1 MWKALLRNPYI
12 SMMALAWKYARD
24 KKKVYLQVYGMFLMS
39 NLTDAGIPIIW
50 GLFVNELQKK
60 GVDVLR
66 SAWIYAAAYLGLHLL
81 SWAFHGIARIKE
93 QSLAF
98 LLSRNY
104 LQELYHR
111 ALHLPVKWHQD
122 HHSGATI
129 NRVRK
134 AYEGLKE
141 FFENGFIYIHA
152 LGKFTFSFIAML
164 YFAPT
169 FGFVAVILGIL
180 AVMTIL
186 RFDKPFLRA
195 LDETNEKE
203 HIVSSTLFDSLSN
216 ILTVI
221 TLRLEKRME
230 SGLLQKLMDVFP
242 PFRKKALINEW
253 KWFTVDMIVK
263 LIYAVIIVGYVYE
276 NWTPGQLFLI
286 GGLVTL
292 VSYVE
297 RFTSVF
303 HDIAWQYT
311 EIVRHHSNVQT
322 ARQVMQAYAEG
333 HRPEEQSALPPDWQS
348 IQIQNLSFHYEGN
361 DGRPQGIHR
370 LNLQLH
376 RGKRIAL
383 IGESGS
389 GKSTLLAVLRGL
401 YRPEPG
407 VMAVVDGREKGP
419 LDIIS
424 SHVTLFPQE
433 PEIFENTIA
442 YNITLGLPFPEDEIN
457 RICDAAHFSEVVALL
472 PQGLQ
477 SKIQEKGVNL
487 SGGQKQRLA
496 LARGILAARDSDLVL
511 LDEPTSSVDPKTEML
526 IYEKLFREFNDK
538 VVVSSLHRL
547 HLLPH
552 FDYIY
557 VMAHGRIVAEGSFE
571 GLRAESPIFQEMW
584 QHQEALKTIG

>member
-180 AVMTIL
+180 AVMT
-186 RFDKPFLRA
+186 D
-195 LDETNEKE
+195 
-203 HIVSSTLFDSLSN
+203 LS
-216 ILTVI
+216 
-221 TLRLEKRME
+221 
-230 SGLLQKLMDVFP
+230 
-242 PFRKKALINEW
+242 
-253 KWFTVDMIVK
+253 
-263 LIYAVIIVGYVYE
+263 
-276 NWTPGQLFLI
+276 
-286 GGLVTL
+286 
-292 VSYVE
+292 
-297 RFTSVF
+297 
-303 HDIAWQYT
+303 
-311 EIVRHHSNVQT
+311 
-322 ARQVMQAYAEG
+322 
-333 HRPEEQSALPPDWQS
+333 
-348 IQIQNLSFHYEGN
+348 
-361 DGRPQGIHR
+361 
-370 LNLQLH
+370 
-376 RGKRIAL
+376 
-383 IGESGS
+383 
-389 GKSTLLAVLRGL
+389 
-401 YRPEPG
+401 
-407 VMAVVDGREKGP
+407 
-419 LDIIS
+419 
-424 SHVTLFPQE
+424 
-433 PEIFENTIA
+433 
-442 YNITLGLPFPEDEIN
+442 
-457 RICDAAHFSEVVALL
+457 
-472 PQGLQ
+472 
-477 SKIQEKGVNL
+477 
-487 SGGQKQRLA
+487 
-496 LARGILAARDSDLVL
+496 
-511 LDEPTSSVDPKTEML
+511 
-526 IYEKLFREFNDK
+526 
-538 VVVSSLHRL
+538 
-547 HLLPH
+547 
-552 FDYIY
+552 
-557 VMAHGRIVAEGSFE
+557 
-571 GLRAESPIFQEMW
+571 
-584 QHQEALKTIG
+584 